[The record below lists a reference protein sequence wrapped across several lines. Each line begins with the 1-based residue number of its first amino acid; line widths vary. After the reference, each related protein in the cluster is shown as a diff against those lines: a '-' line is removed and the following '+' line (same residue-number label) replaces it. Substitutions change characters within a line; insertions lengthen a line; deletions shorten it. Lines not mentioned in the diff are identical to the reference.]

1 MSKKKITVILFVCL
15 LALYGYFNNIQ
26 ISEFS
31 NIQQATTAIIPT
43 DVMSD
48 NNLSN
53 VTEKTVNQQTSNAD
67 VTGDIDTFSCLSA
80 LAYDI
85 EEMEALDEKINEQ
98 FQKIDESFSIE
109 DAFNYAV
116 FATPPK
122 DKDRLDLLLAYK
134 QSSPSNPIIGNGII
148 TSCIKSPDDRCTN
161 ETIADAINTDRN
173 NGATWLSAILFYAA
187 NKDDDKV
194 ISAITELEKTSFFNE
209 RFGEIALSYA
219 QALEGIADTNF
230 SLNAMSGIGKS
241 ASYYLPAYSPM
252 TKWCKTDINNIGKA
266 SYCLSLGEQL
276 ETRSKTLISTMIGFA
291 LQETVYE
298 AQQNNDARALVNKRS
313 EEALKGSEAFQRV
326 NLMIM
331 LDERL
336 TRSWLKNID
345 IYGEIGAQE
354 ILIQEAEAL
363 YEQNDN
369 YLCSMVYNLLD
380 SF

>member
-1 MSKKKITVILFVCL
+1 
-15 LALYGYFNNIQ
+15 
-26 ISEFS
+26 
-31 NIQQATTAIIPT
+31 
-43 DVMSD
+43 
-48 NNLSN
+48 
-53 VTEKTVNQQTSNAD
+53 
-67 VTGDIDTFSCLSA
+67 
-80 LAYDI
+80 
-85 EEMEALDEKINEQ
+85 
-98 FQKIDESFSIE
+98 
-109 DAFNYAV
+109 
-116 FATPPK
+116 
-122 DKDRLDLLLAYK
+122 
-134 QSSPSNPIIGNGII
+134 
-148 TSCIKSPDDRCTN
+148 
-161 ETIADAINTDRN
+161 
-173 NGATWLSAILFYAA
+173 
-187 NKDDDKV
+187 
-194 ISAITELEKTSFFNE
+194 
-209 RFGEIALSYA
+209 
-219 QALEGIADTNF
+219 
-230 SLNAMSGIGKS
+230 MSGIGKS

>member
-67 VTGDIDTFSCLSA
+67 ITDDIDTFSCLSA

-85 EEMEALDEKINEQ
+85 EEIEALDEKINEQ
-98 FQKIDESFSIE
+98 FRKIDESFSTE

-122 DKDRLDLLLAYK
+122 DKSRLDLLLAY
-134 QSSPSNPIIGNGII
+134 QHSSPSNPIIGNGII
-148 TSCIKSPDDRCTN
+148 TSCIQSSDDRCTN

-173 NGATWLSAILFYAA
+173 NGATWLNAILFYAA

-266 SYCLSLGEQL
+266 NYCLSLGEQL

-298 AQQNNDARALVNKRS
+298 AQQNNDARALVNIRS

>member
-122 DKDRLDLLLAYK
+122 DKDRLDLSLD
-134 QSSPSNPIIGNGII
+134 IIEI
-148 TSCIKSPDDRCTN
+148 T
-161 ETIADAINTDRN
+161 
-173 NGATWLSAILFYAA
+173 
-187 NKDDDKV
+187 V
-194 ISAITELEKTSFFNE
+194 
-209 RFGEIALSYA
+209 
-219 QALEGIADTNF
+219 
-230 SLNAMSGIGKS
+230 
-241 ASYYLPAYSPM
+241 
-252 TKWCKTDINNIGKA
+252 
-266 SYCLSLGEQL
+266 
-276 ETRSKTLISTMIGFA
+276 
-291 LQETVYE
+291 
-298 AQQNNDARALVNKRS
+298 
-313 EEALKGSEAFQRV
+313 
-326 NLMIM
+326 
-331 LDERL
+331 
-336 TRSWLKNID
+336 
-345 IYGEIGAQE
+345 
-354 ILIQEAEAL
+354 
-363 YEQNDN
+363 
-369 YLCSMVYNLLD
+369 
-380 SF
+380 